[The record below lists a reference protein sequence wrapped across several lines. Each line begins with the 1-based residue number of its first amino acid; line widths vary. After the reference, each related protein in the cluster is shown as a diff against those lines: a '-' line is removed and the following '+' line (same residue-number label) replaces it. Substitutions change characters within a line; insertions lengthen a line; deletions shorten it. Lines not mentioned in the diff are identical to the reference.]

1 MPKLKIYRSC
11 YLSGSTEV
19 GKYLYGQ
26 CSDTVKRVA
35 LDLGGNA
42 PFIVFPTA
50 DVDAAVQGL
59 MAAKFRN
66 SGQTC
71 VTANRI
77 MVHSSIYQDFVNKF
91 KLETQKLQVSYM
103 IIHFIFI
110 IVFQIE
116 LI

>member
-1 MPKLKIYRSC
+1 MPKLNIYKSC

-35 LDLGGNA
+35 LELGGNA

-50 DVDAAVQGL
+50 DVDAAVQGR
-59 MAAKFRN
+59 MAAKYRN

-91 KLETQKLQVSYM
+91 KLVKQCYQTLFKNCLKSV
-103 IIHFIFI
+103 
-110 IVFQIE
+110 
-116 LI
+116 

>member
-1 MPKLKIYRSC
+1 MPKLNINRSC

-35 LDLGGNA
+35 LELGGNA
-42 PFIVFPTA
+42 PFIVFPSA

-59 MAAKFRN
+59 MGAKYRN

-77 MVHSSIYQDFVNKF
+77 MVHSSIYQEFLNKF
-91 KLETQKLQVSYM
+91 KLASQKLQV
-103 IIHFIFI
+103 FIFFLYDI
-110 IVFQIE
+110 Y
-116 LI
+116 LL